1 MADLVQSIK
10 EVNSAAEE
18 KIKKQVNQGEQKML
32 QEQTEIETIKLIR
45 AIKRLVQA
53 TEEGREYEI
62 DKSLDDWIEND
73 EAMDEFYL

>member
-1 MADLVQSIK
+1 MADLIQSIK
-10 EVNSAAEE
+10 EINADAEE
-18 KIKKQVNQGEQKML
+18 KIKKQVDQGEQKML

-45 AIKRLVQA
+45 AIKKLVQA

-73 EAMDEFYL
+73 GAMDEFHL